1 VAALVLVALVTVNGP
16 PVVAFITRTYHDW
29 LINTASYKRRYGHW
43 SVVSVPTDMRVN
55 AVHAIMLYT
64 GKVLIMAGSGNNAG
78 NFAAGR
84 FESLLWDPSTNEF
97 TKLKTP
103 PDMFCGGHV
112 ILSDGKVLIAGGT
125 RRYEVLPN
133 QFVMPRG

>member
-1 VAALVLVALVTVNGP
+1 MVA
-16 PVVAFITRTYHDW
+16 
-29 LINTASYKRRYGHW
+29 
-43 SVVSVPTDMRVN
+43 VPTDMRVN

-64 GKVLIMAGSGNNAG
+64 GKVLIMAGSGNNEG

-84 FESLLWDPSTNEF
+84 FESVLWDPSTNKF

-103 PDMFCGGHV
+103 SDMFCGGHV
-112 ILSDGKVLIAGGT
+112 ILPDGNVLIAGGT

-133 QFVMPRG
+133 KIRYAAGIMTVTNRALAEGHDPRRDDLHGTFGPAVLGN